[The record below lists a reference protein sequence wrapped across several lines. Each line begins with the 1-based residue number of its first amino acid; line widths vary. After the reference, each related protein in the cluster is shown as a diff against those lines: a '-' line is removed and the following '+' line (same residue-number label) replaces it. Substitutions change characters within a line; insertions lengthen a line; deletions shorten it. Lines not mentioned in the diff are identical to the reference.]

1 MFHHEITLSNMTTT
15 LMHDALVEKE
25 EIIPIVS
32 VVIHTYNQENYI
44 SKCIE
49 SVVSQDYFSKIK
61 IIVIDD
67 CSTDSTLNICR
78 KFQKIYP
85 KNIEIIAL
93 EKNEHSQ
100 GLFVGLSTYLRL
112 ESKYIAWC
120 DGDDYW
126 TDISKIRKQVSILE
140 ANPAIGIVHTD
151 YIYLKQKENKF
162 ESVSRSKSEREKA
175 KNYNNVRDLVSGNH
189 VKQST
194 AVMILD
200 AIDFNFVGAAP
211 GIYARDWL
219 ILVSASRS
227 YGIHY
232 IQEPTTS
239 VRVTKKGIWSGAT
252 HDTNRERKDSV
263 RWYCADQ
270 LPASELRDAFRHKVV
285 ADWMRNLI
293 AKSSIYKVARPFV
306 SVARP
311 LKIIV
316 KKLIKSRLRSN

>member
-1 MFHHEITLSNMTTT
+1 MYN
-15 LMHDALVEKE
+15 AVVETE
-25 EIIPIVS
+25 EIIPTVS
-32 VVIHTYNQENYI
+32 VVIHTYNHENYI

-49 SVVSQDYFSKIK
+49 GVISQDYFSKIK

-67 CSTDSTLNICR
+67 ASTDSTLNICR

-93 EKNEHSQ
+93 ETNEHSQ
-100 GLFVGLSTYLRL
+100 GFFTGLSTYQRL

-126 TDISKIRKQVSILE
+126 TDISKIRKQVSFLE

-151 YIYLKQKENKF
+151 YIYLKQKQKENEF
-162 ESVSRSKSEREKA
+162 ESVSRLKFENEKA
-175 KNYNNVRDLVSGNH
+175 KNYKNVRDLVSGNH

-200 AIDFNFVGAAP
+200 AIDFNFVGAAA
-211 GIYARDWL
+211 GIDARDWL

-227 YGIHY
+227 YGIYY
-232 IQEPTTS
+232 IQEPTSS
-239 VRVTKKGIWSGAT
+239 VRVTKKGIWNGAT
-252 HDTNRERKDSV
+252 SDVNRERKDLV
-263 RWYCADQ
+263 RWYCAAQ
-270 LPASELRDAFRHKVV
+270 LPASELRDAFRQAVV
-285 ADWMRNLI
+285 ADWIRNLI

-306 SVARP
+306 SVLRL

-316 KKLIKSRLRSN
+316 KKLIKSHLRFN